1 MVTDKVFG
9 FEPSW
14 SEEANNGI
22 RYRFYFD
29 NGYGASVIRHM
40 YSYGFDD
47 GLWELAVLAGD
58 ILCYNTEITN
68 DVIGYLTEGEVEK
81 LLNRIKDLSPM
92 IGE

>member
-1 MVTDKVFG
+1 MVPDKVFG

-14 SEEANNGI
+14 SEEAHNGI

-29 NGYGASVIRHM
+29 NGYGASVLRHM

-58 ILCYNTEITN
+58 ILCYDTEITN
-68 DVIGYLTEGEVEK
+68 DVIGYLTEEEVEK